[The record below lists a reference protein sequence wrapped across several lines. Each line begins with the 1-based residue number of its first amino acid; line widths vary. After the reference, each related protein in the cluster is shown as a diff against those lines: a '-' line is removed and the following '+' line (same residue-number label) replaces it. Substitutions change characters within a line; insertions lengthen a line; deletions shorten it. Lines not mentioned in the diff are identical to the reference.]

1 MSMAIWPTSNK
12 SATYV
17 YINIPEGCSF
27 GVVRGQSHC
36 LRLWGHGF
44 EASSRLWIIMGRRN
58 QIKLKLNDLNLCLK
72 ALFFKKWGN
81 PGLFL
86 VYFGHFQTKIITIFT
101 TNWWEKMSCPSGIRR
116 RDSNSQR
123 LQHESSPRTTRP
135 GLYFCWFGSQSTK
148 FDFLRRNHLR
158 KSIHWRLESC
168 LQRSL
173 FT

>member
-101 TNWWEKMSCPSGIRR
+101 TNWCEKCHVHLVYGAGIRTHNV
-116 RDSNSQR
+116 SNMSR
-123 LQHESSPRTTRP
+123 LPEPLDQGFIFVDLDLNLPSLT
-135 GLYFCWFGSQSTK
+135 
-148 FDFLRRNHLR
+148 
-158 KSIHWRLESC
+158 SC
-168 LQRSL
+168 EGIISERA
-173 FT
+173 FIDD